1 MKGIGKRVT
10 VAFFSIV
17 AVLSVSG
24 VISLFE
30 LSNLSYDTEAILSA
44 SGRDMAVAKE
54 LLRSA
59 HDHSRAMID
68 VAVFGNEAAKSRC
81 YKALDELDVQISS
94 VRESVGAAVSGSL
107 DTLAMYGVELRQLTD
122 NYHSIEQVA
131 IDSLH
136 FELRYIDG
144 RQWYVDG
151 YNPTYDRF
159 VEQVKRYTALSH
171 GQLAPRAAQLSKNA
185 YRAVAP
191 VLISLLVLIAIVLM
205 FYYFV
210 YIYGVKPILRMNR
223 ALSDFLSFK
232 LPYKPKATM
241 IDEIKELNDNVENL
255 INISKSNQKQGENAI

>member
-30 LSNLSYDTEAILSA
+30 LSNLSYDTEEILSA
-44 SGRDMAVAKE
+44 SSRDMVVAKE

-68 VAVFGNEAAKSRC
+68 VVIFDNESDKNRC
-81 YKALDELDVQISS
+81 YNILDEIDSQIYS
-94 VRESVGAAVSGSL
+94 VHENAQSVVLGSL
-107 DTLAMYGVELRQLTD
+107 DTLAVYSAELRQLTES
-122 NYHSIEQVA
+122 YHSTERVA
-131 IDSLH
+131 IDSLSY
-136 FELRYIDG
+136 EVRRVDG
-144 RQWYVDG
+144 RQWYVES
-151 YNPTYDRF
+151 YEPVYDRF

-171 GQLAPRAAQLSKNA
+171 GQLAPRAAQLSKNV
-185 YRAVAP
+185 YRSVAP

-210 YIYGVKPILRMNR
+210 YIYGVKPILRINR
-223 ALSDFLSFK
+223 SLSDYMLFK
-232 LPYKPKATM
+232 LPFKPKTVM
-241 IDEIKELNDNVENL
+241 VDEIKELHDNIENM
-255 INISKSNQKQGENAI
+255 INISKSNKKQENDAI